1 MMQRDRRDGLAQI
14 RDAFGD
20 GQANSVAD
28 DDGGSD
34 PVVSGVDTSGLS

>member
-1 MMQRDRRDGLAQI
+1 MLQRGPEGRLAQI
-14 RDAFGD
+14 GDAFGD

-28 DDGGSD
+28 DDGESD